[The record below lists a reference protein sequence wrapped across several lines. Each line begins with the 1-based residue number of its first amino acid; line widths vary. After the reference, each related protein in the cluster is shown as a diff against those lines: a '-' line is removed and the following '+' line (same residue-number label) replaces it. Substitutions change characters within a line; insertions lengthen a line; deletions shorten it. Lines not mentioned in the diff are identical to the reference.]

1 MAIENLTDLE
11 KSLKLDEGT
20 LSKALQSETPVK
32 IELPQLVVRTK
43 DEEDTFIENLKTNH
57 FTAAQEILIKNTK
70 RDLGLDF
77 EGKNINKLIEV
88 VKAKALEEAKIEPDK
103 KVQELAADKA
113 KLQQNIQELESKFQ
127 AKEKEFIFK
136 ENERKV
142 NDALLSSMN
151 FETAIPTN
159 DVLTLF
165 KSNFQTDLEG
175 DKVVIK
181 KNGEV
186 LKNPTTLSPLSPN
199 EVLAEF
205 AKPYLKT
212 AVITGGGGKKDEP
225 GGKLNSYE
233 AFEKSMT
240 DQNIKPGSA
249 EFIQKMQEA
258 MKSGTLKM

>member
-43 DEEDTFIENLKTNH
+43 EEEDTFIENLKTNH

-113 KLQQNIQELESKFQ
+113 KLQSNLQDLERKLV
-127 AKEKEFIFK
+127 AKEQEYKVKEI
-136 ENERKV
+136 ERTV
-142 NDALLSSMN
+142 NDTLLNSIN
-151 FETAIPTN
+151 FETSIPKN

-165 KSNFQTDLEG
+165 KSNYQTDMEDG
-175 DKVVIK
+175 KVLIK

-186 LKNPTTLSPLSPN
+186 LKNPTTLSPLTPG

-205 AKPYLKT
+205 SKPYLKNLT
-212 AVITGGGGKKDEP
+212 PGGGAGKKDEP
-225 GGKLNSYE
+225 GGKPNSYE

-240 DQNIKPGSA
+240 DQGIKPGSQ
-249 EFIQKMQEA
+249 EFGLKMQEA
-258 MKSGTLKM
+258 LKSGTLKM